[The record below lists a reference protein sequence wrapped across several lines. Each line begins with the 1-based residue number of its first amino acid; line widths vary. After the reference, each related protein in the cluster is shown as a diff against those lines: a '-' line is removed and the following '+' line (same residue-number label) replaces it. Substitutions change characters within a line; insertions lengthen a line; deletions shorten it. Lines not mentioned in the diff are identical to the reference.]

1 MNHFGELLNFEY
13 DLLISKNFLDFF
25 AIFFNYFL
33 FEGFNLRVLNIKSG
47 KIKGFLYKMQI
58 LDEKKLARIR
68 FGGFERWFFDSIEDL
83 SEHEEGHF
91 DKIVGRE
98 VVVLDIVGFD

>member
-1 MNHFGELLNFEY
+1 MNHFSELLNFEY

-25 AIFFNYFL
+25 AIFFCYFL
-33 FEGFNLRVLNIKSG
+33 FEGFNFWGLNNKSG
-47 KIKGFLYKMQI
+47 KIKGFLYKMQM
-58 LDEKKLARIR
+58 LDEKKLARNR
-68 FGGFERWFFDSIEDL
+68 FDGFDCWFFDSIKDL